1 MNEPRTHR
9 VPFKERA
16 RSPYAGEPR
25 TVSGRKGFTLIEL
38 MIVVVIIGIL
48 AAIAIPNFQRL
59 IKRTKEASVRG
70 NVHAIQL
77 AIESFA
83 VDHASVYP
91 QAADD
96 AALQALLP
104 DGTYPE
110 NPFTRAVTVVP
121 WNADPADPGEIS
133 ITTLPGGGY
142 MLKARGL
149 DVILEPV
156 IVVGD

>member
-1 MNEPRTHR
+1 MYRSNDNTRGAGSRRPAR
-9 VPFKERA
+9 RA
-16 RSPYAGEPR
+16 RQG
-25 TVSGRKGFTLIEL
+25 GFTLIEL

-59 IKRTKEASVRG
+59 IKRSKEASVRG
-70 NVHAIQL
+70 NVHTIHV
-77 AIESFA
+77 AIEAYS
-83 VDHASVYP
+83 VDHAAVYP
-91 QAADD
+91 AQADD

-104 DGTYPE
+104 GGSYPE
-110 NPFTRAVTVVP
+110 NPFTRAATNVP

-133 ITTLPGGGY
+133 ITTLAGGGY

-149 DVILEPV
+149 DAMLEPD